1 MKSKLYCTDLSH
13 LTQLEID
20 VAGFFCSCLYNCEDL
35 CGTLC
40 SLQDFGSTKQS
51 CGCQGAQ
58 LHPTCRFSSRV
69 FIFLA
74 LSNALVYVYIFF
86 DTNHFDCRLEQLAF
100 KWLAYSGFGK
110 LHGWLPTSWEKQS
123 PKRQHEATVLN
134 TILIF
139 FYYTKFLREI
149 AL

>member
-13 LTQLEID
+13 LTQLKID
-20 VAGFFCSCLYNCEDL
+20 VAGFFCSCLYDCEDL

-40 SLQDFGSTKQS
+40 CFQDFGSTKQS
-51 CGCQGAQ
+51 CGCQGVQ
-58 LHPTCRFSSRV
+58 LHPTFRFGSRV
-69 FIFLA
+69 SIFLA
-74 LSNALVYVYIFF
+74 MSDVFVDIYIYIYIFF
-86 DTNHFDCRLEQLAF
+86 DANHFDCRLEQLAF

-134 TILIF
+134 TTLIF
-139 FYYTKFLREI
+139 LITPSS
-149 AL
+149 

>member
-1 MKSKLYCTDLSH
+1 MGPYVVFKTLEAPNSPVAVKVCNFIPRVDLVPESPYF
-13 LTQLEID
+13 LQ
-20 VAGFFCSCLYNCEDL
+20 CQMY
-35 CGTLC
+35 
-40 SLQDFGSTKQS
+40 SLI
-51 CGCQGAQ
+51 C
-58 LHPTCRFSSRV
+58 
-69 FIFLA
+69 
-74 LSNALVYVYIFF
+74 IFF

-139 FYYTKFLREI
+139 LSTPSS
-149 AL
+149 